1 MPSSAASGERF
12 DPRVLGGRL
21 VEAEHL
27 ARYLVAAQFVGGR
40 DVVDIGCGTGWG
52 TALLAQAPA
61 RRCVGVDR
69 DEGAVAQ
76 ARKAYP
82 DAGEFRVDDAQELS
96 LPTDAFDVAICLE
109 TIEHLADPERALDE
123 IRRVLRPSGLLV
135 ISSPNPRVYP
145 PGNPHHVREFDPAE
159 LEDALGRRF
168 AHVSLLRQ
176 QSFLASLVAGS
187 ASAGKANR
195 TEAQET
201 DVFKLAAV
209 RDGQQLYTVALASD
223 AAVPKLRPA
232 AVLASAV
239 ELRFWHER
247 LARLD
252 AAVARAADL
261 EQQVREL
268 GDRLLEA
275 EQASTRIARLEGENE
290 RLRSDLTEFHE
301 LVHTQAWRLLQPW
314 RRAMRLAKKVRRVLG
329 SSGGTSP

>member
-1 MPSSAASGERF
+1 MPSSAAPGERF

-27 ARYLVAAQFVGGR
+27 ARYLVAAQFVEGR

-52 TALLAQAPA
+52 TALLAQAA
-61 RRCVGVDR
+61 RHCVGVDR

-82 DAGEFRVDDAQELS
+82 DAGEFRVDDAHELS

-109 TIEHLADPERALDE
+109 TIEHLADAEQALDE

-145 PGNPHHVREFDPAE
+145 PGNPHHVREFDPEA

-223 AAVPKLRPA
+223 AAVPRLRPA

-268 GDRLLEA
+268 GERLLEA
-275 EQASTRIARLEGENE
+275 ERASTRIARLEGENE
-290 RLRSDLTEFHE
+290 RLRSDLIEFHE
-301 LVHTQAWRLLQPW
+301 LVHTRAWRMLQPW

-329 SSGGTSP
+329 SGAAPPS